1 MTANSSAFDF
11 RTVLSEGSVVTWLQ
25 GTGEPRGLT
34 RRLVAQRAELP
45 PCEIFIGI
53 TTSDTLKPEL
63 ADRFR
68 FRLLNGA
75 GNNRVLTAAGI
86 EVPAREMDGA
96 DLVSLVRTP
105 PSAPRTFYWRMGQR
119 AALREGDWKI
129 VRDGGPRQA
138 GPWRLFNL
146 AADVGEANDLA
157 EKDPAHL
164 ATLVKRWEEWNSQQ
178 QAPRW

>member
-86 EVPAREMDGA
+86 GEIVPAH
-96 DLVSLVRTP
+96 VSKMP
-105 PSAPRTFYWRMGQR
+105 GQIGR
-119 AALREGDWKI
+119 AH
-129 VRDGGPRQA
+129 V
-138 GPWRLFNL
+138 
-146 AADVGEANDLA
+146 
-157 EKDPAHL
+157 
-164 ATLVKRWEEWNSQQ
+164 
-178 QAPRW
+178 